1 VSPQAT
7 TAQDTH
13 RYLRAFGRN
22 VKVQRV
28 RLDLTQEQLA
38 ERAGLCRTFIGKLE
52 RGQTGINLVE
62 LPALAQALGI
72 RPAELLPNWIGQVRR
87 QGTNVDT
94 AYSTTDDRWSPY
106 RLREVSEPGRCA
118 GPADRNR

>member
-1 VSPQAT
+1 MTT
-7 TAQDTH
+7 TARDTH

-28 RLDLTQEQLA
+28 GLDLTQEQLA

-62 LPALAQALGI
+62 LPALAQALGM
-72 RPAELLPNWIGQVRR
+72 RQAELLPEL
-87 QGTNVDT
+87 
-94 AYSTTDDRWSPY
+94 DRP
-106 RLREVSEPGRCA
+106 
-118 GPADRNR
+118 GPAARHER